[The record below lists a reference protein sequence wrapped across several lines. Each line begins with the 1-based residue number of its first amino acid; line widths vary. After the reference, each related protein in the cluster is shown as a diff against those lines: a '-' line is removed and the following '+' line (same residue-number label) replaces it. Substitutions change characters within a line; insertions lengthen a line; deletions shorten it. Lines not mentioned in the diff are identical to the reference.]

1 MVRLIKRDRGN
12 YTNTCNEVI
21 RDSRLTWKARGI
33 FNYLWSQA
41 DKWQFYVAEVAQHA
55 KDGVK
60 STRNGLDELAKQVIK
75 DKDNSV
81 NAKIA
86 IKSISAIY
94 EFSKGLLKDRDKEKA
109 KQEAQDAEDQKIRE
123 IVDGKEKSTKKES
136 KDPFAKLGE

>member
-1 MVRLIKRDRGN
+1 M
-12 YTNTCNEVI
+12 
-21 RDSRLTWKARGI
+21 I
-33 FNYLWSQA
+33 FFFLPSL
-41 DKWQFYVAEVAQHA
+41 KE
-55 KDGVK
+55 
-60 STRNGLDELAKQVIK
+60 QVIK